1 MARKKRVK
9 NASSPRAL
17 REAAVRIA
25 DSEGMVRSR
34 GKNRWEVASESSPG
48 SWHMVTVTEKGIR
61 CECRYHTARKSACKH
76 AMAIEIMV
84 LRDAETVE
92 PGEPAVLEGA
102 PVCCPACRSSRFK
115 KNGTRR
121 RTRRGPAQR
130 YRCLNPGCGKGFTGE
145 PGFGGRHVSPEAI
158 LMALMIFSMGVSPEG
173 IVLVLSQRMGTDVHR
188 TTVQRW
194 ADAYA
199 RMVERYAAGLRC
211 TVGHMWS
218 CDEKFVRARGT
229 DHWVF
234 TVRDM
239 ATRFILSWNVSPKKI
254 NYNAERLFAG
264 ARERAGH
271 ILLIFKTNGQGAFRR
286 AFRGMLGRSRNLRP
300 LHFWESHIRS
310 EYSNNNGHE
319 RLNGTLGELLHGAR
333 GLQNTDSTLVRAAIL
348 HYNFV
353 RPHQRLGG
361 KTPAAAAGIAIRG
374 DGWLTLIQNAALA
387 SVILQSAA

>member
-1 MARKKRVK
+1 MVRKKRVK
-9 NASSPRAL
+9 NAVSPKAL

-25 DSEGMVRSR
+25 DSDGMVRSR
-34 GKNRWEVASESSPG
+34 GKNRWEVASESSSG

-76 AMAIEIMV
+76 AMAIEIMM
-84 LRDAETVE
+84 LREADTVE
-92 PGEPAVLEGA
+92 SGEPVVLDGA
-102 PVCCPACRSSRFK
+102 PVCCPACQSSRFK

-121 RTRRGPAQR
+121 RTRRGPGQR
-130 YRCLNPGCGKGFTGE
+130 YRCLNPGCGRGFTGGL
-145 PGFGGRHVSPEAI
+145 GFGGRHVSPEAI

-173 IVLVLSQRMGTDVHR
+173 IVLVLGQRMGTNVHR

-199 RMVERYAAGLRC
+199 RMVERYADGLRPG
-211 TVGHMWS
+211 VGHMWS
-218 CDEKFVRARGT
+218 CDEKFVRARGR

-239 ATRFILSWNVSPKKI
+239 ATRFILSWDVSPKKI
-254 NYNAERLFAG
+254 NYNAEQLFAG

-271 ILLIFKTNGQGAFRR
+271 IPLIFKTDGLGAFRR
-286 AFRGMLGRSRNLRP
+286 AFRRIFGRSRNPKP
-300 LHFWESHIRS
+300 LHFRESHIRN
-310 EYSNNNGHE
+310 EYYNNNGHE

-333 GLQNTDSTLVRAAIL
+333 GLQKVDSTLVRAAIL

-353 RPHQRLGG
+353 RPHQGLGG
-361 KTPAAAAGIAIRG
+361 KTPAAAAGITIRG
-374 DGWLTLIQNAALA
+374 DIWLTLIQNAALA
-387 SVILQSAA
+387 SA